1 MPFDANSFLDQQI
14 NGPTSTERILIEPG
28 VYSAFIV
35 DLKAA
40 NGFSEKSQAPW
51 ARMDVVFELDDEHQK
66 ERTGRARLLLTY
78 GIMLEL
84 DENQDLAEGRG
95 KNVKL
100 GKFRKALGKND
111 GPLNPRELMHLYAK
125 VQVSHEI
132 YNNEPQEKITAVS
145 AVA

>member
-1 MPFDANSFLDQQI
+1 MPFDANTFLDTQI
-14 NGPTSTERILIEPG
+14 SGPTSTERILIEPG
-28 VYSAFIV
+28 VYSAYIV
-35 DLKAA
+35 DLKSAS
-40 NGFSEKSQAPW
+40 GFSDKSQSHW
-51 ARMDVVFELDDEHQK
+51 ARLDVVFELDDEHQK
-66 ERTGRARLLLTY
+66 ERTGRARLMLTY

-100 GKFRKALGKND
+100 GKFRKAVGKND
-111 GPLNPRELMHLYAK
+111 GPLNPRELMHLYAR

-145 AVA
+145 AIA